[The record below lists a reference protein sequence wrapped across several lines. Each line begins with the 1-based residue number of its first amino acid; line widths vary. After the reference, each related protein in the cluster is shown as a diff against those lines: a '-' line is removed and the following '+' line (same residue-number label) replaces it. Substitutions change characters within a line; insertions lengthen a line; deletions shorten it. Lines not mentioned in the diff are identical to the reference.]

1 MTLPLYAY
9 QKRAVNHYARFN
21 GRVLNADVMG
31 LGKSPPTVV
40 YCKWNDEWPVVV
52 VCPAS
57 VRTHWVREFRK
68 FADVRAVELEG
79 TSPPTWREFSAYPRE
94 RAYVI
99 SYDVLKEWMP
109 VLRRLGPKVV
119 VIDECQMLQS
129 RGTKR
134 TRQTRRLCRG
144 VGKVIA
150 LSGTPL
156 TIRPAELWPTLNLLW
171 PDEFPSF
178 FTFAHKHCGPRKR
191 PWGWEFKGAVRV
203 PELNRTLKACG
214 MIRRRKEDV
223 LKDLPPK
230 VRYTVQVPLADPD
243 EYKEA
248 EEEFLKWLAKTH
260 GRSKARRAAAVEKLV
275 KVGYMLRLTGRL
287 KRPAIQAW
295 VEKFR
300 DRAEGK
306 LITFGYHKHMVRGL
320 YEKFPGSVIIDGSVT
335 GRVRQRAVDRFTRV
349 KSCRLLFGNMIA
361 AGTGWNGTAAN
372 DVAMTELYWK
382 PGVLAQAE
390 DRPHR
395 VGQTGEV
402 RVWYLIARGTVEEEL
417 ADLIDKRQKVVE
429 GVLDGAPRDDMSL
442 VNEWLDTLLE
452 KRR

>member
-1 MTLPLYAY
+1 ML
-9 QKRAVNHYARFN
+9 VHN
-21 GRVLNADVMG
+21 
-31 LGKSPPTVV
+31 
-40 YCKWNDEWPVVV
+40 
-52 VCPAS
+52 
-57 VRTHWVREFRK
+57 
-68 FADVRAVELEG
+68 
-79 TSPPTWREFSAYPRE
+79 
-94 RAYVI
+94 
-99 SYDVLKEWMP
+99 
-109 VLRRLGPKVV
+109 
-119 VIDECQMLQS
+119 CQYLQS

-134 TRQTRRLCRG
+134 TRQVRRLCRG

-178 FTFAHKHCGPRKR
+178 FTFAHRHCGPRKR

-203 PELNRTLKACG
+203 PELNKTLKRCG

-230 VRYTVQVPLADPD
+230 TRYTVQVPLSDPA
-243 EYKEA
+243 EYREA
-248 EEEFLKWLAKTH
+248 EEGFLKWLAKTH

-287 KRPAIQAW
+287 KRPAVQTW
-295 VEKFR
+295 VENFR
-300 DRAEGK
+300 DRAAGK

-335 GRVRQRAVDRFTRV
+335 GRARQRAVDRFTRV
-349 KSCRLLFGNMIA
+349 KSCRFLFGNMIA

-372 DVAMTELYWK
+372 DVAVTELYWK
-382 PGVLAQAE
+382 SGVLAQAE

-417 ADLIDKRQKVVE
+417 ADLIDKRQRVVE